1 MAWRPHEQLIE
12 GVLDNTVP
20 NKVTGWM
27 RFAGLKD
34 KVMFNL
40 QGNFHRDIRG
50 ARVRLRGEGE
60 SANQPESVSYMEGF
74 SLLQE
79 GSVGDMTAGH
89 QPADYVNYPYF
100 EWYSEANGRCVI
112 ELEPE
117 QLELLTPPIPA
128 CESDP
133 ISRKEQAEHMA
144 NFLGELASGLS
155 IPANHI
161 IALGDTAAVEKA
173 KKAID
178 NNRIRGMKLFPKEIR
193 EKLPSLY
200 SQDGQGG
207 KAIAYVK
214 FFTPDAAW
222 TWYATEGEPVKNESG
237 AEVDFQ
243 FFGLVEGLEKELGY
257 FMLSELEAIRGQMGL
272 PVERDL
278 YWQPKTLQ
286 DIAPDLFRED

>member
-1 MAWRPHEQLIE
+1 
-12 GVLDNTVP
+12 
-20 NKVTGWM
+20 
-27 RFAGLKD
+27 
-34 KVMFNL
+34 
-40 QGNFHRDIRG
+40 
-50 ARVRLRGEGE
+50 
-60 SANQPESVSYMEGF
+60 
-74 SLLQE
+74 
-79 GSVGDMTAGH
+79 
-89 QPADYVNYPYF
+89 
-100 EWYSEANGRCVI
+100 VI

-117 QLELLTPPIPA
+117 QVELLTPPIPA

-144 NFLGELASGLS
+144 QFLGVLASGLS

-161 IALGDTAAVEKA
+161 IALGDTSAVEKA

-178 NNRIRGMKLFPKEIR
+178 NNRIRGMKLLPKEIR
-193 EKLPSLY
+193 EKLPALY
-200 SQDGQGG
+200 SQDGKGG

-214 FFTPDAAW
+214 FFTPYAAW

-272 PVERDL
+272 PVEQDL